1 MHSVFCFM
9 RIQDS
14 SSSDAVLN
22 AIIVFFATSVVV
34 VVIVVV
40 VNDSSLLIES
50 ANRRQRDGGASP
62 EIAIQQAGIA
72 RLRAILLTS
81 LTTFGGLAPMIL
93 ETLRPACCM
102 IPMAISLG
110 FGRLSATIIVLV
122 PCTYLILVDLATVF
136 RRKRAA
142 VAAARLRL

>member
-22 AIIVFFATSVVV
+22 AIIVFFATSVV

-62 EIAIQQAGIA
+62 EIAIQQAGIE
-72 RLRAILLTS
+72 RLRAILLTT
-81 LTTFGGLAPMIL
+81 LTTFCGVAPMIL

-122 PCTYLILVDLATVF
+122 PCIYLILADLATVF

-142 VAAARLRL
+142 VAVARLRL

>member
-1 MHSVFCFM
+1 M

-14 SSSDAVLN
+14 SSSDTVLN

-34 VVIVVV
+34 GVV
-40 VNDSSLLIES
+40 VNDSSLLIDS
-50 ANRRQRDGGASP
+50 ANRLQRDGGASP

-72 RLRAILLTS
+72 RLRAILLSS

-102 IPMAISLG
+102 IPMAISLD